1 MPTKTEVV
9 MEQTQQNITLWN
21 FAYPSQYII
30 PKWNPEY
37 IQENKLILAAKMW
50 SPKIALDV
58 SCTKIA
64 SKAGAS

>member
-37 IQENKLILAAKMW
+37 IQENKLILAAKM
-50 SPKIALDV
+50 
-58 SCTKIA
+58 
-64 SKAGAS
+64 